1 MAYWALAVGVLG
13 YLMGTAV
20 PLIFYVIPKERA
32 RMRAANAPWISH
44 DWKRL
49 RSLLVLAF
57 PLGIVMLLVSL
68 TGNVPQYAIERSLGT
83 QQLGVFAA
91 LSYLIVAGSTVVG
104 ALGQSAAPRLAV
116 YFAARNFQAFWS
128 LSRRLMAIGVALGI
142 GGFVLARLIGG
153 RMLSILYAPEY
164 AAQTEVLEV
173 LAIAAGF
180 SFAASFAGYSM
191 TAARKFAVQ
200 APLFGGVLLVS
211 VGASFGLVSEFGLM
225 GAAFALMLTSA
236 VQLALSLLVLKRRH
250 DRAAR
255 TGDRLMTEKIRVLH
269 VVGSMNRG
277 GVETWLMH
285 VLRNIDRERFQFDF
299 LVHTSQPAAY
309 DDEIRSLGGRIIS
322 CARPKIGKQYPQE
335 FRRAVRTNGPFD
347 VLHSH
352 VHHFSGVTL
361 SLGAALGIP
370 VRIAHSHSDL
380 SVADRAG
387 SHRRKTYLRATEVAI
402 ARSATLKLAASEQ
415 RPRPCMARTGGWMH
429 AAALTVGSICTVR
442 R

>member
-1 MAYWALAVGVLG
+1 MQALDSSIAGRPSDKLSLRRNFSWTALGNIIYAACQWGIVATLAKMGNAEMVGQFALGLAIATPISLFFRFALRGVQATDANGSYDFAEYLTLRLMTTLVAICLTLMLVLFWGGAQGAIAVVLLLTFDRAVGSISDIFFGAFQQRERMDIIARATMLNGIFSLLLVVAGIWLTGQLAVGVLG

-236 VQLALSLLVLKRRH
+236 VQLALSLLVLKR
-250 DRAAR
+250 ATTA
-255 TGDRLMTEKIRVLH
+255 LPE
-269 VVGSMNRG
+269 
-277 GVETWLMH
+277 
-285 VLRNIDRERFQFDF
+285 
-299 LVHTSQPAAY
+299 P
-309 DDEIRSLGGRIIS
+309 
-322 CARPKIGKQYPQE
+322 
-335 FRRAVRTNGPFD
+335 
-347 VLHSH
+347 
-352 VHHFSGVTL
+352 VT
-361 SLGAALGIP
+361 
-370 VRIAHSHSDL
+370 
-380 SVADRAG
+380 
-387 SHRRKTYLRATEVAI
+387 
-402 ARSATLKLAASEQ
+402 AS
-415 RPRPCMARTGGWMH
+415 
-429 AAALTVGSICTVR
+429 
-442 R
+442 